1 MKTIIIG
8 INSKYIH
15 SSLAAWY
22 LKASCDEQCGEVKVM
37 EFTINDNSEYVL
49 SRIYAEGC
57 DVAAFP
63 AISGTLVLSLS
74 WLKI

>member
-15 SSLAAWY
+15 SSLA
-22 LKASCDEQCGEVKVM
+22 
-37 EFTINDNSEYVL
+37 FTINDNSEYVL

-57 DVAAFP
+57 DVKFENGSARCEDNTWRT
-63 AISGTLVLSLS
+63 GSL
-74 WLKI
+74 L